1 MNEIQPEKNL
11 QIAHTWWRKI
21 KLSYVPTQESPLL
34 EDFVENLL
42 DRFSNAGHTVYDKPG
57 PDTEVLLTTSQ
68 FNQPVRWRDAMIFTA
83 RRKYN
88 LDHSPTVFTIVQATP
103 EEVQEKLDY
112 FEQVLKKDPPDPMD
126 FALPGLGP
134 EAYQTLY
141 EQGKRGGPILALLRT
156 VQTQAM
162 SIRVV
167 LVAGHKKAEQAYVF
181 DLVGAYPRIVAS
193 DPDQFYQDIMG
204 RIVTAMSTNE
214 ITDHQIV
221 GEPISREVWNS
232 LETPAAM
239 QRAGYELGKRKF
251 FTDMVLVTNLAT
263 VPAVPDAISSQYSEG
278 CFATWD
284 PNINGLVTTVTGS
297 ARPVVKDDLTDDELA
312 VIVGIRPDGKGALIQ
327 NVEGKR
333 NDPPSSEAVEL
344 IEMDID
350 LPKTKLDDGFE
361 VPVSRSKLHGHR
373 GVSAYDPQHV
383 EHVFLDEPYY
393 HYPVSCSTEAQARAI
408 HKAFSRSEAL
418 QDPSDPREV
427 VFTILPGH
435 GIVIAEKWVPGKE
448 PFQVMW
454 EYMDEG
460 WLVIDNMVPQ
470 GVLSFKP
477 DGNGLMVLHIE

>member
-1 MNEIQPEKNL
+1 MNEIQPEQNL

-239 QRAGYELGKRKF
+239 QRAGYELGKRQF